1 MAGLDHLLREKSVQ
15 LCFDSVEGSSQVFTV
30 LKDCG
35 IDPTLHLTAV
45 QNLPGKL
52 WDITFKSVELKK
64 RFWPSLSSGNGYT
77 VTSYTS
83 SATVVN
89 VLHVPFEVEDNV
101 VRFVLGRYGK
111 VVCGRFLTLS
121 DYPTVYNGIRQY
133 QIEIKDHIPS
143 SLRLGG
149 RNCWVRYWGQP
160 RTCMKCGVIGHE
172 AKECNL
178 PKCFKCQGLGHTSKT
193 CVEDDGCTTC
203 DKSGHTFRNC
213 PVSFSSKF
221 KQSTAW
227 VAGEASP
234 VKIDSSDTN
243 LLDMEGV
250 EMSEQGSQLDVENSD
265 GVELESISQPEV
277 IPDTQD
283 PSVMDTASEV
293 NSQEDLFEGE
303 AAAELLAAAPKNW
316 AEVTEDSQMKS
327 VNVIKEKEKTKINE
341 KDSLVPEK
349 AQSQPSPLKDQ
360 DPSKSS
366 KRKSVS
372 PPTPTKRVGRTRS
385 RSSTRFLTEDPKDTV
400 KMTQIFIEEEPWH
413 SCYAKDCKEVF
424 SKYTLLKEHTQFFHP
439 DLKPRSY
446 SCLLKSCRAEYT
458 TPQDWIWHV
467 ACEHPDFVEKHE
479 VEFFDR
485 TLHPNT
491 PGHTWARGDRSS
503 RLDRLYLPTNFA
515 VTKVDT
521 VFLPFSDHDPVYVKF
536 SLNNTPRKGKG
547 YWKYNSSISHD
558 EDFVHDLRYQYKL
571 WSTLKPAFGSI
582 TDWWENVKSRIKEL
596 AIRHGI
602 RIAQDKRH
610 RIFSEQCGCNE
621 FIQDEFVKCLSKS
634 LSDDDKNS

>member
-1 MAGLDHLLREKSVQ
+1 MAGLDHLLRDKSVQ
-15 LCFDSVEGSSQVFTV
+15 LCFDSVEVKSQVFTV

-35 IDPTLHLTAV
+35 IDPSLHLTAV

-64 RFWPSLSSGNGYT
+64 RFWPTLASGNGYT
-77 VTSYTS
+77 VNSYTS

-89 VLHVPFEVEDNV
+89 VLHVPFELEDNV

-111 VVCGRFLTLS
+111 VICGRFLTLP

-193 CVEDDGCTTC
+193 CVEDDVCTTC
-203 DKSGHTFRNC
+203 DKSGHSFRNC

-227 VAGEASP
+227 VVGEASP
-234 VKIDSSDTN
+234 VEIDSSDTN
-243 LLDMEGV
+243 LLNID
-250 EMSEQGSQLDVENSD
+250 S
-265 GVELESISQPEV
+265 VELENNMQPVV

-283 PSVMDTASEV
+283 PSVMNTVSEV
-293 NSQEDLFEGE
+293 NSQEDLFEGDG
-303 AAAELLAAAPKNW
+303 AADLLASAPKNW
-316 AEVTEDSQMKS
+316 AEATEEGQMKS
-327 VNVIKEKEKTKINE
+327 VKVVKENE
-341 KDSLVPEK
+341 KVTVNEHESLVPEK
-349 AQSQPSPLKDQ
+349 AQSQPPHLKGAGTVPPSRISSSQPLAGQ

-366 KRKSVS
+366 KRKSIS
-372 PPTPTKRVGRTRS
+372 PPTPTKRVGRSRS
-385 RSSTRFLTEDPKDTV
+385 RSSTRYLTEDPKDTV

-424 SKYTLLKEHTQFFHP
+424 PKYTLLKEHVQIFHP

-446 SCLLKSCRAEYT
+446 ACLLKSCKADYT

-485 TLHPNT
+485 
-491 PGHTWARGDRSS
+491 
-503 RLDRLYLPTNFA
+503 Y
-515 VTKVDT
+515 
-521 VFLPFSDHDPVYVKF
+521 FLKRNSD
-536 SLNNTPRKGKG
+536 
-547 YWKYNSSISHD
+547 
-558 EDFVHDLRYQYKL
+558 
-571 WSTLKPAFGSI
+571 
-582 TDWWENVKSRIKEL
+582 
-596 AIRHGI
+596 
-602 RIAQDKRH
+602 
-610 RIFSEQCGCNE
+610 
-621 FIQDEFVKCLSKS
+621 
-634 LSDDDKNS
+634 

>member
-1 MAGLDHLLREKSVQ
+1 MFQMS
-15 LCFDSVEGSSQVFTV
+15 
-30 LKDCG
+30 
-35 IDPTLHLTAV
+35 
-45 QNLPGKL
+45 
-52 WDITFKSVELKK
+52 
-64 RFWPSLSSGNGYT
+64 
-77 VTSYTS
+77 
-83 SATVVN
+83 
-89 VLHVPFEVEDNV
+89 
-101 VRFVLGRYGK
+101 
-111 VVCGRFLTLS
+111 
-121 DYPTVYNGIRQY
+121 
-133 QIEIKDHIPS
+133 
-143 SLRLGG
+143 
-149 RNCWVRYWGQP
+149 
-160 RTCMKCGVIGHE
+160 RTG
-172 AKECNL
+172 
-178 PKCFKCQGLGHTSKT
+178 KT
-193 CVEDDGCTTC
+193 CVEDDVCTTC

-316 AEVTEDSQMKS
+316 AEVTEDGQMKS
-327 VNVIKEKEKTKINE
+327 VNVIKEKEKTRINE

-349 AQSQPSPLKDQ
+349 AQSQPSTLKGAGTLVQSRVISSQPVADQ

-372 PPTPTKRVGRTRS
+372 PPTPTKLVGRTRS
-385 RSSTRFLTEDPKDTV
+385 RSSTRFLTEDPKDIV

-424 SKYTLLKEHTQFFHP
+424 SKYTLLKEHAQFFHP

-446 SCLLKSCRAEYT
+446 SCLLKSCKADYT

-485 TLHPNT
+485 
-491 PGHTWARGDRSS
+491 
-503 RLDRLYLPTNFA
+503 Y
-515 VTKVDT
+515 
-521 VFLPFSDHDPVYVKF
+521 FLKRNSD
-536 SLNNTPRKGKG
+536 
-547 YWKYNSSISHD
+547 
-558 EDFVHDLRYQYKL
+558 
-571 WSTLKPAFGSI
+571 
-582 TDWWENVKSRIKEL
+582 
-596 AIRHGI
+596 
-602 RIAQDKRH
+602 
-610 RIFSEQCGCNE
+610 
-621 FIQDEFVKCLSKS
+621 
-634 LSDDDKNS
+634 